1 MEIIIIAAMAS
12 NRVIGRAGA
21 VPWHNSHELRFFKET
36 TWGAPLIMGRKTFD
50 SIGRPLPGRENIV
63 VSRRQGLKIA
73 GCQTAG
79 SLKKALNLC
88 SGAAKVFVIGGA
100 QIFQE
105 AMPLAHTIILSV
117 LPDAVPGD
125 TFFPNIGV
133 DFKLQ
138 SSSMVPGDKPYR
150 VEIYRRS

>member
-1 MEIIIIAAMAS
+1 
-12 NRVIGRAGA
+12 
-21 VPWHNSHELRFFKET
+21 
-36 TWGAPLIMGRKTFD
+36 MGRKTFD
-50 SIGRPLPGRENIV
+50 SIGRPLPGRDNIV
-63 VSRRQGLKIA
+63 VSRQPGLKIA
-73 GCQTAG
+73 GCQTAL
-79 SLKKALNLC
+79 SLREALNLC
-88 SGAAKVFVIGGA
+88 ARAARGFIIGGA

-125 TFFPNIGV
+125 TLFPDIGV

-138 SSSMVPGDKPYR
+138 SSSMVPGDEPYR

>member
-12 NRVIGRAGA
+12 NRVIGRAGT
-21 VPWHNSHELRFFKET
+21 VPWHNSHELRFFKKT

-50 SIGRPLPGRENIV
+50 SIGRPLPGRDNIV

-73 GCQTAG
+73 GCRTAL
-79 SLKKALNLC
+79 SLREALNLC
-88 SGAAKVFVIGGA
+88 AGAARVFIIGGA

-105 AMPLAHTIILSV
+105 AMPLTHTIMLSV
-117 LPDAVPGD
+117 LPDDVPGD
-125 TFFPNIGV
+125 TLFPDIDV

-138 SSSMVPGDKPYR
+138 SSSMVPGDEPYR
-150 VEIYRRS
+150 LEIYRRP